1 MRPSF
6 VTNMPPEMR
15 VSALMDRHRLIAI
28 ARFQNV
34 IRSIDGPRNTN
45 ATVPQLDTPN
55 TKRPY
60 YNRAVVVLNEAQRVR
75 NPKVARLC
83 EIAFVARADSIFVV
97 VTSTSTFWDEMID
110 VQMFGTRLPA
120 TVNAAKAVATKH
132 VETSFFS
139 FVLQFLQSTIHAT
152 LQCILSNPASS

>member
-6 VTNMPPEMR
+6 VTNVPPKMR

-34 IRSIDGPRNTN
+34 IRSIDGSRNTN
-45 ATVPQLDTPN
+45 ATFPQLDTPN

-60 YNRAVVVLNEAQRVR
+60 YNRAVVVLTKTQRVR

-83 EIAFVARADSIFVV
+83 KIAFVARADSIFVV

-110 VQMFGTRLPA
+110 VQMFGTRLAA
-120 TVNAAKAVATKH
+120 TVNAAKSVTTKH

-139 FVLQFLQSTIHAT
+139 FVLKFLKATIHAI
-152 LQCILSNPASS
+152 LQCILGNLASS